1 MIREIEEEKR
11 IVDVFKKKL
20 EVKPIR

>member
-1 MIREIEEEKR
+1 MIREIDEEKR